1 MALLDSPEA
10 RAEIESSLQSFV
22 AEGLEGT
29 ADERLAKQYLK
40 LIELYWCDQPL
51 EDKER
56 VSTVYRQAFGIA
68 EEIHNDGILSR
79 PQEDFREV
87 VGDEGWFGDLLTHM
101 ADAKPMPQLIFGA
114 ALALIAAG
122 LGRRPKI
129 LWSAAPAG
137 LYPNVYVLLIGDTG
151 AGKGTAID
159 LVQPIV
165 QGVEAPALA
174 PNILPDEGSQQGYA
188 ACLAQRCVERGG
200 EYADGIIIAEELRVV
215 LSDDKYKQQLIT
227 WLTSWYS
234 KHGPWSRALSGGA
247 EAEFNNPYV
256 CCLFASNMAWLKL
269 TPGDAILGGFWPRF
283 MKFHTPENQI
293 RWPKFAPD
301 FNPSLG
307 INLSKRLASA
317 FKHLPDEV
325 ALSDDAMKWSVN
337 WHDNELQPLFR
348 GEQQARIKDWYQRMN
363 AHVLKMACIW
373 QFVDGELYTTLDK
386 EWLEKAW
393 KVMLWMR
400 HTVHYMY
407 GSMGVAQNSV
417 VLVDVLDRLA
427 KNGGEM
433 EGKRL
438 VRSFRSKYRAPE
450 VRRAL
455 QELDIAGDVRSYSDI
470 ATGLMWML
478 TKRGRNGEVGK

>member
-1 MALLDSPEA
+1 MNTLDSPEA
-10 RAEIESSLQSFV
+10 RAQIEESLEAFV

-29 ADERLAKQYLK
+29 ADDRLALKYLR

-51 EDKER
+51 VEKER
-56 VSTVYRQAFGIA
+56 VSTLYRQAFGIA
-68 EEIHNDGILSR
+68 EEINNDDILAK
-79 PQEDFREV
+79 PQEDFRGV
-87 VGDEGWFGDLLTHM
+87 VGEDGWFGDLLTHL

-114 ALALIAAG
+114 ALALVAAG
-122 LGRRPKI
+122 LGRRPRI
-129 LWSAAPAG
+129 NWSAAPAG

-165 QGVEAPALA
+165 QGVLEPALA
-174 PNILPDEGSQQGYA
+174 PNVLPDEGSQQGYA

-200 EYADGIIIAEELRVV
+200 DYADGIIIAEELRVL
-215 LSDDKYKQQLIT
+215 LSDDKYKSQLIT

-234 KHGPWSRALSGGA
+234 KHGPWSRALRGGS

-283 MKFHTPENQI
+283 LKFHTPENQI
-293 RWPKFAPD
+293 RWPKFAPT
-301 FNPSLG
+301 FNANLG
-307 INLSKRLASA
+307 VNLSRRLAKA
-317 FKHLPDEV
+317 FKYLPDEV
-325 ALSDDAMKWSVN
+325 SLSADAMAWSVN
-337 WHDNELQPLFR
+337 WHDNELQPLFM
-348 GEQQARIKDWYQRMN
+348 GEQHARIKDWYQRMN

-373 QFVDGELYTTLDK
+373 QFVDGELRDTLDR
-386 EWLEKAW
+386 EWLEKSW

-407 GSMGVAQNSV
+407 GSIGVAQTSL
-417 VLVDVLDRLA
+417 VLVDVLERLA
-427 KNGGEM
+427 KNGGKM

-438 VRSFRSKYRAPE
+438 VRSFRGKYRAPE
-450 VRRAL
+450 VRTAL
-455 QELDIAGDVRSYSDI
+455 RELQIAGDVKSYSDV
-470 ATGLMWML
+470 ATGIIWALIGI
-478 TKRGRNGEVGK
+478 GRNGEVGK